1 MASEET
7 VTMVA
12 MAVVTA
18 VIITIISS
26 SNTRLPQKR
35 HPDRELLQARAMR
48 QLITVRNMLSIT
60 DPTHTPHTVAT
71 KTMSPITNTISS
83 TPSSNR
89 NSNSN
94 NPRVLLHSRLHHLV
108 KLLHRLRRLVLALLL
123 HLLLVVAA
131 TAL

>member
-1 MASEET
+1 
-7 VTMVA
+7 MVA

-71 KTMSPITNTISS
+71 KTMSPITNTTSS

-108 KLLHRLRRLVLALLL
+108 KLLHRLRLVLAPLL
-123 HLLLVVAA
+123 HLPLVVAA
-131 TAL
+131 IAL

>member
-1 MASEET
+1 
-7 VTMVA
+7 MVA

-60 DPTHTPHTVAT
+60 DPTHTQHTVAT
-71 KTMSPITNTISS
+71 KTMSPITNTTSS

-108 KLLHRLRRLVLALLL
+108 KLLHRLRLVLALLL
-123 HLLLVVAA
+123 HLPLVVAA

>member
-108 KLLHRLRRLVLALLL
+108 KLLHRLRLVLAPLL
-123 HLLLVVAA
+123 HLPLVVAA

>member
-7 VTMVA
+7 VITMVA

-18 VIITIISS
+18 VIITISSS
-26 SNTRLPQKR
+26 SNTRPQNR
-35 HPDRELLQARAMR
+35 HPDRELLEQARAMR
-48 QLITVRNMLSIT
+48 QLITVRSMLSIT
-60 DPTHTPHTVAT
+60 DLTRTPHTVAT
-71 KTMSPITNTISS
+71 KTMSLIINTTSS

-89 NSNSN
+89 NSS
-94 NPRVLLHSRLHHLV
+94 NPRALLLSRLHHLV

>member
-71 KTMSPITNTISS
+71 KTMSPITNTTSS

-108 KLLHRLRRLVLALLL
+108 KLLHRLRLVLAPLL
-123 HLLLVVAA
+123 HLPLVVAA
-131 TAL
+131 IAL

>member
-60 DPTHTPHTVAT
+60 DPTHTQHTVAT
-71 KTMSPITNTISS
+71 KTMSPITNTTSS

-108 KLLHRLRRLVLALLL
+108 KLLHRLRLVLALLL
-123 HLLLVVAA
+123 HLPLVVAA

>member
-71 KTMSPITNTISS
+71 KTMSPITNTTSS

-89 NSNSN
+89 NSSS
-94 NPRVLLHSRLHHLV
+94 NPRALLHSLLHHLV
-108 KLLHRLRRLVLALLL
+108 KLRRLRRLVLVLLL

>member
-7 VTMVA
+7 AITMVA
-12 MAVVTA
+12 MVVVTA
-18 VIITIISS
+18 VIITISNS
-26 SNTRLPQKR
+26 SNTRLQKR
-35 HPDRELLQARAMR
+35 HPVRELPEQARAMR

-60 DPTHTPHTVAT
+60 DLTHTPRSVAT
-71 KTMSPITNTISS
+71 KTMSPITNTTSN

-89 NSNSN
+89 NSSS
-94 NPRVLLHSRLHHLV
+94 PRALLHSRLHHLV